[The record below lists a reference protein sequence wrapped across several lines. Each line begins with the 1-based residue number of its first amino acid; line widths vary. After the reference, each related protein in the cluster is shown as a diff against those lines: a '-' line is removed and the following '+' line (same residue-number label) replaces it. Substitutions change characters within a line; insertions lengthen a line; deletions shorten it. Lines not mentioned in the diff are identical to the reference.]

1 MVITTEPS
9 PQALDKGFS
18 FSFLVF
24 VLFVLGGFVVVVV
37 VVKMDLHD
45 SNIGKVQKDQVT
57 PTRGPSYSASSYKR
71 HPLI

>member
-24 VLFVLGGFVVVVV
+24 VLFLGVLLLLL
-37 VVKMDLHD
+37 KWIYMIQTLERYRKTK
-45 SNIGKVQKDQVT
+45 N
-57 PTRGPSYSASSYKR
+57 SY
-71 HPLI
+71 